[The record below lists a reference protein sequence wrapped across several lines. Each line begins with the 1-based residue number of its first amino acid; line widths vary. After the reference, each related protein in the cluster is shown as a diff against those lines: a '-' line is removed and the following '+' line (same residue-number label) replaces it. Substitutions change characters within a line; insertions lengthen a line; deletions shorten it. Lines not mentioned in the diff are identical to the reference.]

1 MSNKIKQKTV
11 MEIDNYVVLSMLRKM
26 GIDISIEELYQ
37 RSSLK
42 IKEEVE
48 KALRIDE
55 PERFYGL
62 ESISISLDKRAFNN
76 GNIEYC
82 TVEFYYKD
90 LKIDYFEDF
99 LIKLRT
105 PISVVFAG
113 ISPRIVNRLISWMK
127 GKDTSIHEFIESIGS
142 VEKLPMIRG
151 IGDKVAIPEVKKRLA
166 EWGYTK

>member
-1 MSNKIKQKTV
+1 MSNTIKQKTV

-26 GIDISIEELYQ
+26 GIDITIEDLSQ
-37 RSSLK
+37 RSTFK

-62 ESISISLDKRAFNN
+62 ESISIFLNRRAFNN
-76 GNIEYC
+76 FNVLYC
-82 TVEFYYKD
+82 KVEFYYKD
-90 LKIDYFEDF
+90 IKIDYFEDF
-99 LIKLRT
+99 LNKIRT

-113 ISPRIVNRLISWMK
+113 ISPRIVNRLISWMG
-127 GKDTSIHEFIESIGS
+127 GKDAGIHDFIESIGS

-151 IGDKVAIPEVKKRLA
+151 IGEKIAIPQIKQRLA
-166 EWGYTK
+166 EWGYVK